1 MRGVLLILQG
11 LSHPL
16 SIPVEPLEAFI
27 DPQLQGS
34 RDTLEPDA
42 HPIMFRCLFQGWI
55 RKSRPWATRASSSSD
70 KDWAN
75 GGAMMIRL
83 SL

>member
-1 MRGVLLILQG
+1 MRGVLLFLQG

-42 HPIMFRCLFQGWI
+42 HPIMFQRRI

-75 GGAMMIRL
+75 GGAVR
-83 SL
+83 